1 MLGVPLGGA
10 AAVELARAVVQ
21 ERRPAPELPRAL
33 SEDVKAVAADFRS
46 IAQGA
51 SPMLRSYLKKA
62 HLSAGEGDRLLLVLD
77 DEVSAA
83 FVGRQEHREEIE
95 QLIAQKTGKKMEV
108 DVRRVEAGRR
118 FEDSFVDIEKLI
130 HMDITIED

>member
-1 MLGVPLGGA
+1 MKRSEAREHIFKMVFGLEFNGAGELPQQLELYFEQLGEA
-10 AAVELARAVVQ
+10 DEKDRTYIEDKARAV
-21 ERRPAPELPRAL
+21 A
-33 SEDVKAVAADFRS
+33 
-46 IAQGA
+46 
-51 SPMLRSYLKKA
+51 
-62 HLSAGEGDRLLLVLD
+62 
-77 DEVSAA
+77 
-83 FVGRQEHREEIE
+83 EHREEIE